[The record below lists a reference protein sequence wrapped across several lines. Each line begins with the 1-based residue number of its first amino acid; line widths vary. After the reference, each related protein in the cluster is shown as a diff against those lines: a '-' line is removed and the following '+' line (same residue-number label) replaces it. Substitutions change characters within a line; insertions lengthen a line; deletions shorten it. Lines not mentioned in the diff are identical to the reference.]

1 MSEYLLMFFGAV
13 FVNNFVLSKFL
24 GLCPFMGTSK
34 KIDTAIGMGFAT
46 AFVITLVSA
55 FAWLADYFILKP
67 FNLEYLRILV
77 YILISAVVVQFA
89 EMAMRKSTP
98 HLYRILGIFLPLIT
112 TNCAVLAVP
121 LLALNHQFTFL
132 QAAFFGFSASVG
144 FTLVIIL
151 FAAMRERLANANVPT
166 PFKGSAISLITAGL
180 MSLAFMGFTGLVKS

>member
-34 KIDTAIGMGFAT
+34 KIETAIGMGFAT

-55 FAWLADYFILKP
+55 LAWAADNFILVP
-67 FNLEYLRILV
+67 FDLGYLRVLV

-89 EMAMRKSTP
+89 EMAMRKNTP
-98 HLYRILGIFLPLIT
+98 QLYRILGIFLPLIT

-121 LLALNHQFTFL
+121 LLAFNQQFNFL
-132 QAAFFGFSASVG
+132 QATFFGFSASVG

-151 FAAMRERLANANVPT
+151 FAAMRERLANANIPT

-180 MSLAFMGFTGLVKS
+180 MSLAFMGFTGLVKV